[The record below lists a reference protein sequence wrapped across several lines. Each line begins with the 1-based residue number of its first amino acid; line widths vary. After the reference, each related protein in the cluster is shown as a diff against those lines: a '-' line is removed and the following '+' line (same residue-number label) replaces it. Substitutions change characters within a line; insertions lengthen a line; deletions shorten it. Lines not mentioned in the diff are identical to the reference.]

1 MIHRAAAFL
10 AVLLL
15 LAGCVPPQGVKPPL
29 PDSGSVSPAQE
40 TETLW
45 RQHRAKMSGI
55 SRWRIKGRIA
65 VKTGRKGGNAT
76 LLWAYRRDRQN
87 IELYGPFG
95 SGRVRIAAQPG
106 RAVLK
111 DTEGRS
117 IEGASAAEA
126 LYERLGW
133 RVPFQE
139 LRYWVRGIPDAAGGA
154 ANLTL
159 DADGRLQTL
168 QQGQWRVAYQE
179 YGAVGLAGADL
190 QLPRKLS
197 ITAVPGSMEIYDHD
211 GEYIGDHLSVKVIL
225 KQWRDIEFAE

>member
-29 PDSGSVSPAQE
+29 PDSGSGSGSAPPAQE

-45 RQHRAKMSGI
+45 RQHRAKMAGI

-111 DTEGRS
+111 DTEGRI
-117 IEGASAAEA
+117 IEGASPAAA
-126 LYERLGW
+126 LYARRGCG
-133 RVPFQE
+133 VPF
-139 LRYWVRGIPDAAGGA
+139 L
-154 ANLTL
+154 
-159 DADGRLQTL
+159 
-168 QQGQWRVAYQE
+168 
-179 YGAVGLAGADL
+179 
-190 QLPRKLS
+190 
-197 ITAVPGSMEIYDHD
+197 
-211 GEYIGDHLSVKVIL
+211 VK
-225 KQWRDIEFAE
+225 R